1 VPLFATWTVRTPRRH
16 RLASI
21 CAALAGAL
29 LLGAWPAAAQAAFFS
44 YDGAFVPPGGRF
56 LEASGVAT
64 DDAGRVYVAD
74 AGAGR
79 VHVFES
85 APAGNTFISSIGQ
98 GQLARPSGVAI
109 DNRNRIYVADAGR
122 NVIVQYDSFVDG
134 APTRREFGGGGTQLG
149 RIDGPRLM
157 TTDRASRLYVVDR
170 PNARVQFL
178 RPALDGRPV
187 AAFGVAEPA
196 TFLEP
201 EGIARDPEG
210 RIFVSDDNASDGE
223 VRVYDPRGA
232 LIKKVAG
239 PGAGGGQ
246 VSSPRGLV
254 RDPVDRL
261 LIVDA
266 GNSRVQALRSYAEG
280 STFIEA
286 FGTRGSGPGGF
297 SSPSGAAIAPGALLY
312 VADTGNGR
320 VVRLRYDDADADG
333 ALDARDNCPGV
344 ANPVQRDSDRDKR
357 GDECDPDDDNDG
369 VPDGADRCPRSR
381 RGADANG
388 DGCGDPR
395 SRILFPRAR
404 GIYAARQAPSRVGGF
419 AGADDLGVASVQ
431 VAVAR
436 VVRGRCAWYER
447 GRFRSPRAC
456 SAPAFF
462 AASGQRRW
470 AARVGVRSRGAYRVI
485 SRATQT
491 GGLLESVFNRRN
503 ARSFRVR

>member
-1 VPLFATWTVRTPRRH
+1 MRTPRRH
-16 RLASI
+16 RLAPVS
-21 CAALAGAL
+21 AALAGVL
-29 LLGAWPAAAQAAFFS
+29 LAIAWPAAAQAAFFS
-44 YDGAFVPPGGRF
+44 YDGAFGPPPGRF
-56 LEASGVAT
+56 AEATGVAT

-74 AGAGR
+74 AAAGR
-79 VHVFES
+79 VEVFDS
-85 APAGNTFISSIGQ
+85 ATAGNAHLTSIGA
-98 GQLARPSGVAI
+98 GVLVRPTGIAI

-122 NVIVQYDSFVDG
+122 NLIAQYDSFVDG
-134 APTRREFGGGGTQLG
+134 APTRREFGGGGTALG
-149 RIDGPRLM
+149 RVDGPRLM
-157 TTDRASRLYVVDR
+157 TTDASSRLYVVDR

-187 AAFGVAEPA
+187 AAFGVAEPP

-210 RIFVSDDNASDGE
+210 RMFVSDDNASDGE

-232 LIKKVAG
+232 LIKTVAG
-239 PGAGGGQ
+239 PGTGGGQ

-261 LIVDA
+261 LVVDA
-266 GNSRVQALRSYAEG
+266 GNSRVQALRSFAEG
-280 STFIEA
+280 STFLEA
-286 FGTRGSGPGGF
+286 FGTRGAGAGGF
-297 SSPSGAAIAPGALLY
+297 SSPAGAAIAPGALLY

-333 ALDARDNCPGV
+333 ALDARDNCAGV

-369 VPDGADRCPRSR
+369 VADASDRCPRSR
-381 RGADANG
+381 RGADGNG

-404 GIYAARQAPSRVGGF
+404 GTYAARQAPGRVAGF
-419 AGADDLGVASVQ
+419 AGADDLGVAAVQ

-436 VVRGRCAWYER
+436 VARGRCAWYAG
-447 GRFRSPRAC
+447 GRFRSPGAC
-456 SAPAFF
+456 SAPMFF

-470 AARVGVRSRGAYRVI
+470 AARVRLRGRGTYRVL

-491 GGLLESVFNRRN
+491 GGLLESVFDRRN
-503 ARSFRVR
+503 VRSFRVR

>member
-1 VPLFATWTVRTPRRH
+1 MVTPRRH

-21 CAALAGAL
+21 CALLAGAL
-29 LLGAWPAAAQAAFFS
+29 LLAAWPAAAQAAFFS
-44 YDGAFVPPGGRF
+44 YSGAFVPPSGRF
-56 LEASGVAT
+56 VEASGVAT

-85 APAGNTFISSIGQ
+85 APAGNVYISSLGV
-98 GQLARPSGVAI
+98 GQLARPSGIAI

-122 NVIVQYDSFVDG
+122 NRIVQYDSFVDG
-134 APTRREFGGGGTQLG
+134 APTRREFSGAGTQLG
-149 RIDGPRLM
+149 AVDGPRMM

-196 TFLEP
+196 VFLDP
-201 EGIARDPEG
+201 EGIARDSEG
-210 RIFVSDDNASDGE
+210 RMFVSDDNPSNGE

-232 LIKKVAG
+232 LLKIVAG
-239 PGAGGGQ
+239 PGDGGGQ

-254 RDPVDRL
+254 RDPINRL
-261 LIVDA
+261 LVVDA
-266 GNSRVQALRSYAEG
+266 GNSRVQALRAFADG

-286 FGTRGSGPGGF
+286 FGTRGSGAGGF
-297 SSPSGAAIAPGALLY
+297 SSPAGAAVAPGALLY

-333 ALDARDNCPGV
+333 ALDVRDNCAGV

-357 GDECDPDDDNDG
+357 GDDCDPDDDNDTI
-369 VPDGADRCPRSR
+369 PDGADKCPRSR
-381 RGADANG
+381 RGADANS

-404 GIYAARQAPSRVGGF
+404 GTYAARQAPARVGGF

-431 VAVAR
+431 VAIAR
-436 VVRGRCAWYER
+436 VARGRCAWYT
-447 GRFRSPRAC
+447 GRRFGSRAKC
-456 SAPAFF
+456 SAPVFF

-470 AARVGVRSRGAYRVI
+470 AARVGVRSRGAYRVV

-491 GGLLESVFNRRN
+491 GGLVEAVFNRRN
-503 ARSFRVR
+503 VRSFWVR